1 MRAKTL
7 RRTLVPLVAI
17 VVALVGGFANAN
29 APAAKRQTAE
39 TRPNIIFVLTDDLAW
54 NLVEYMPHV
63 RQMQQQGATFTNYFV
78 TDSLCCPSRASIFT
92 GKYPHNTGIFT
103 NGGSDGGFQLFHD
116 SGQEQ
121 STFATQLQAR
131 GYLTAMMGKYLNGY
145 TPAGLVDGKP
155 AYIPPGWNE
164 WDVAG
169 NGYPE
174 FNYTMNE
181 NGALVHHGNLP
192 GAYLT
197 DVVARKGA
205 AFINSAAAA
214 HKPFLLEIATFS
226 PHAPYTPA
234 PRHAN
239 DFPGLQAPRTPAFNE
254 EDVSD
259 KPPWLSGHAPLNAT
273 QIANIDAAA
282 RKRAQAVESVDDLI
296 AQLQATLAG
305 AGVGDNTYIF
315 FSSDNGYHMGDHR
328 LMPGKQTAFE
338 TDIRVPLIVTGPE
351 VAPGLEITH
360 VAQNID
366 LYPTFARLARAAVPP
381 SVDGQTLVPL
391 LGGQIVPY
399 WRDAALVEHHGPD
412 VDPADPDAPQPG
424 SGNPPSYEALRLPDS
439 TYVEYKNGQRE
450 YYGLREDPYEL
461 TNSISELP
469 PSRLDSLH
477 SLLAGLENCHG
488 SASCLH
494 ASGHGPP
501 GSS

>member
-92 GKYPHNTGIFT
+92 GRYPHNTGIFT
-103 NGGSDGGFQLFHD
+103 NGGSDGGFALFHAL
-116 SGQEQ
+116 GEEQ
-121 STFATQLQAR
+121 DTFATRLQTR

-192 GAYLT
+192 RAYLT

-205 AFINSAAAA
+205 AHPCLQRGGRLRQAGVAQRSCAAERDADREHRRGGPQARASRRIGRRLDRPAAGDARRRRGRRQHIHLLQLRQRLPHGRSPPDARQADGLRNRHPRAADRDRPWSGAWAGDHPYRSEHRPLPHVRPARSRRGPAERRRPNPRAVARRADRPLLARRSAGR
-214 HKPFLLEIATFS
+214 
-226 PHAPYTPA
+226 A
-234 PRHAN
+234 PR
-239 DFPGLQAPRTPAFNE
+239 PRRRPRRSRRA
-254 EDVSD
+254 SA
-259 KPPWLSGHAPLNAT
+259 G
-273 QIANIDAAA
+273 
-282 RKRAQAVESVDDLI
+282 KR
-296 AQLQATLAG
+296 
-305 AGVGDNTYIF
+305 
-315 FSSDNGYHMGDHR
+315 
-328 LMPGKQTAFE
+328 
-338 TDIRVPLIVTGPE
+338 
-351 VAPGLEITH
+351 
-360 VAQNID
+360 
-366 LYPTFARLARAAVPP
+366 
-381 SVDGQTLVPL
+381 
-391 LGGQIVPY
+391 
-399 WRDAALVEHHGPD
+399 
-412 VDPADPDAPQPG
+412 
-424 SGNPPSYEALRLPDS
+424 
-439 TYVEYKNGQRE
+439 
-450 YYGLREDPYEL
+450 
-461 TNSISELP
+461 
-469 PSRLDSLH
+469 
-477 SLLAGLENCHG
+477 
-488 SASCLH
+488 
-494 ASGHGPP
+494 
-501 GSS
+501 